1 MRPQPFRRFRVFRGL
16 RSTGFLVVWGLPF
29 RPLLQTTVFVV
40 LLSASGP
47 PADGPIQT
55 WIMNFH
61 YFWPTS
67 SLKCVLGIDFVLFLK
82 DREAFSRVFLTF
94 SNRFICRLWESTT
107 PLALL
112 IFTSAQGVRFSS
124 HVCAQNARFFC
135 SLRFSMVL
143 GSFLSCF
150 SSANAVFFQRA
161 KTSTF
166 SLLMPLFGR
175 HLTDSLRI
183 SSCFPRVLK
192 PLVL

>member
-1 MRPQPFRRFRVFRGL
+1 MRSQPFRRFRVFRGL

-40 LLSASGP
+40 LLSAPGP

-94 SNRFICRLWESTT
+94 SNRFIYRLWESTT

-135 SLRFSMVL
+135 SLRFSMVW
-143 GSFLSCF
+143 GFCW
-150 SSANAVFFQRA
+150 AVFHQQMQCF
-161 KTSTF
+161 F
-166 SLLMPLFGR
+166 SAQK
-175 HLTDSLRI
+175 RI
-183 SSCFPRVLK
+183 RFPCLC
-192 PLVL
+192 PFSDLI

>member
-16 RSTGFLVVWGLPF
+16 RSTCFLVVWGLPF

-40 LLSASGP
+40 LLSAPGP

-124 HVCAQNARFFC
+124 HVCAQNARFF
-135 SLRFSMVL
+135 
-143 GSFLSCF
+143 
-150 SSANAVFFQRA
+150 
-161 KTSTF
+161 
-166 SLLMPLFGR
+166 
-175 HLTDSLRI
+175 
-183 SSCFPRVLK
+183 LK
-192 PLVL
+192 PTFLDGFGVFCELFFICKCSVFRARKNVYVFLAYAHFRTSFNGFSAD

>member
-82 DREAFSRVFLTF
+82 DRDAFSRGFLTF
-94 SNRFICRLWESTT
+94 SDRFICRLWESTT

-124 HVCAQNARFFC
+124 HVCAQNARFFF

-143 GSFLSCF
+143 GSFVELFFIGKCNVF
-150 SSANAVFFQRA
+150 SARKNVYVFPAYAPFRTSFDGFSA
-161 KTSTF
+161 
-166 SLLMPLFGR
+166 
-175 HLTDSLRI
+175 D
-183 SSCFPRVLK
+183 
-192 PLVL
+192 

>member
-112 IFTSAQGVRFSS
+112 IFTSAQGGDFRHTAAPKMHMFFWAYVWVLFWAVFHRQMQCFFS
-124 HVCAQNARFFC
+124 AQQR
-135 SLRFSMVL
+135 LRFPCLCPFPDVIWRIL
-143 GSFLSCF
+143 CGLVV
-150 SSANAVFFQRA
+150 VFPAFWN
-161 KTSTF
+161 
-166 SLLMPLFGR
+166 
-175 HLTDSLRI
+175 H
-183 SSCFPRVLK
+183 
-192 PLVL
+192 